1 MEDTTVEVA
10 QDKTYIETLVAMTVT
25 CLVTALGLGAYYVH
39 TLRSTL
45 IFGTVSIIRDKRART
60 KQKVYV
66 EFSRAWS
73 AS

>member
-25 CLVTALGLGAYYVH
+25 CLVAALGLGAYYVH

-45 IFGTVSIIRDKRART
+45 IFGACTDNPT
-60 KQKVYV
+60 
-66 EFSRAWS
+66 
-73 AS
+73 